1 MNDYADE
8 GVPTL
13 TTLVEDF
20 PDVAREALA
29 DAQELLGG
37 AGGAAE
43 GGGAAPAPE
52 EEPEA
57 GAVRPH
63 SGTEGQHGDGDSGYS
78 SEESVDLYERH
89 SVTAMGQRHD
99 PV

>member
-1 MNDYADE
+1 MAKE
-8 GVPTL
+8 RRL
-13 TTLVEDF
+13 R
-20 PDVAREALA
+20 REPMIPCTSTAV
-29 DAQELLGG
+29 
-37 AGGAAE
+37 